1 VVRHPIY
8 GAYLLIQGGYVLQS
22 VSLRNVI
29 VFLVASGFNVGR
41 ALAED
46 ALLAG
51 NLGHDSYRAK
61 VRWRLLPGVW

>member
-1 VVRHPIY
+1 
-8 GAYLLIQGGYVLQS
+8 
-22 VSLRNVI
+22 VI